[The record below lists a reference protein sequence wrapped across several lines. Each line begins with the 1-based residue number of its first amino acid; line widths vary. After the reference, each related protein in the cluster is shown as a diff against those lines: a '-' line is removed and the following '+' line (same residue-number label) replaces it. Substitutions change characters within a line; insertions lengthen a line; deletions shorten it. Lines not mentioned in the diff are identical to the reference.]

1 MMKKPHRKKGF
12 TLLETLV
19 AVSVLMIAITATFTA
34 AQSGLSA
41 AIEAKDQV
49 VAFYLAQEAVESVRN
64 VRDENAIN
72 VRNWLFGVSHVAA
85 DPCFFGKACTFDP
98 PTRTFTACPSGPGT
112 CPNLLQDMSAVSPTY
127 GMYGYNAGWSSTNFN
142 REISFAS
149 ISSNEVLISVT
160 VTWTKGLTTRTFRV
174 RESLHNWQ

>member
-1 MMKKPHRKKGF
+1 MMKNTHTRKGF

-72 VRNWLFGVSHVAA
+72 TRNWLFGISETVS
-85 DPCFFGKACTFDP
+85 DPCYFGKACTFDP
-98 PTRTFTACPSGPGT
+98 PTRAFTACPSGPGT
-112 CPNLLQDMSAVSPTY
+112 CTNLRQDTDTQSLTY
-127 GMYGYNAGWSSTNFN
+127 GMYGYTGGWSATNFN
-142 REISFAS
+142 REISFTS

-160 VTWTKGLTTRTFRV
+160 VTWTKGLTTRSFRV